1 MTEERVSP
9 LRQRMIEDMRIRGMG
24 DKAQKAH
31 IRAIKDFTAFL
42 GHSPDTATP
51 EELRAYQLHMTD
63 AGVTPSTFNARVV
76 ALRFFF
82 GMTCGR
88 EEMKRYMQFRTEP
101 RKLPIVLS
109 VEEVSDIL
117 MAAPGPGL
125 KYRAALSISYGAGL
139 RAAEVC
145 NLKIGDIDSDRTL
158 IHVELGKGQKDRKV
172 MLSPGLL
179 DLLRAWW
186 REVRPEGWLFPIAR
200 QAIAQQSAERGG
212 GKTKINPISPRQLN
226 RAFTSAKHMAGVTK
240 PATLHTLR
248 HSFATHLLEANTDVR
263 VSKTLAQRLL
273 RSRCVNPA
281 HAAAGPCASS
291 RSSVAGRNQCRA
303 RHHGS
308 RPHDRS
314 RFTDHQPMLAAPSRS
329 GPSHLRPSGICTAA
343 DHKSTQPC
351 RQRLATGLERLH
363 LQPRAKGQ
371 TDR

>member
-145 NLKIGDIDSDRTL
+145 NLKIGDIDSDRML

-186 REVRPEGWLFPIAR
+186 REARPEGWLFPIAR
-200 QAIAQQSAERGG
+200 QAIAQQSAERGQAQDQPDLAPSTEPG
-212 GKTKINPISPRQLN
+212 VHISQTHGWRYQASDLAHIAAQLCHPFAGSQH
-226 RAFTSAKHMAGVTK
+226 RRAGVEDAGPET
-240 PATLHTLR
+240 TSLTLR
-248 HSFATHLLEANTDVR
+248 KPCPCCGGPMRIIEIFR
-263 VSKTLAQRLL
+263 RGQKPM
-273 RSRCVNPA
+273 SRAPPREQ
-281 HAAAGPCASS
+281 AA
-291 RSSVAGRNQCRA
+291 
-303 RHHGS
+303 
-308 RPHDRS
+308 
-314 RFTDHQPMLAAPSRS
+314 
-329 GPSHLRPSGICTAA
+329 
-343 DHKSTQPC
+343 
-351 RQRLATGLERLH
+351 
-363 LQPRAKGQ
+363 
-371 TDR
+371 